1 LILIILQR
9 LSLIRD
15 IAINSDNRALS
26 VFHLNIRS
34 LNSSWRSLCKFL
46 ELLNFKFD
54 VIVLTE
60 ICAYNIT
67 YYHSIVGSRACTK
80 RTCHLKLSK
89 SPSTILSRESTVCL
103 TSPILTGHKSA
114 KIAKTCYTA
123 TNCPQHGGT

>member
-1 LILIILQR
+1 MILLLNTWQIIRKIMKFASLILIILQR

-46 ELLNFKFD
+46 ELFNFKFD

-67 YYHSIVGSRACTK
+67 YYRNILPGYQCHYALPDNSKVGGVEVD
-80 RTCHLKLSK
+80 KL
-89 SPSTILSRESTVCL
+89 
-103 TSPILTGHKSA
+103 GNA
-114 KIAKTCYTA
+114 
-123 TNCPQHGGT
+123 